1 MLIGRSREQERL
13 RALAEAARDGTGGA
27 LVLRGG
33 PGIGKTAL
41 LDWLAAASPI
51 PVLRAS
57 GAEFEADLPFAGLS
71 QLLRPVLNRLDLLPD
86 PQRDALAGAF
96 GLGPAAEADRLLVGF
111 AVLSLLAEAGPVL
124 CLVDDA
130 QWLDSV
136 SADALRFAAR
146 RLGAEEVALVL
157 ATRPP
162 GAVPGVPVL
171 DLDGLARADAEL
183 LLGEGLDQAVRERLL
198 SEAEGNPLA
207 LLELPRTPGDG
218 AGAVSERLRAAFHDQ
233 VAALPPPAR
242 AALLAVAASD
252 SGDLAVVLRVATAE
266 DLRPAEEARL
276 VEVADGS
283 VRFRHPLVRAA
294 AYHGASLAERVAV
307 HRALAAALD
316 GDRRAWHLAA
326 AATGP
331 DEDVAAALEATADGA
346 RARGGY
352 GAAAAALERAAEL
365 SDSPGAQARRLLLA
379 AENGLFAGAPQT
391 AVRLAERAGGLD
403 TDPAF
408 LARVGW
414 IEGQAWFW
422 QGDFRTAYDLIAYGG
437 AYRRALHPAWYLGE
451 PTLGTCLD
459 ALGADPVSEWLVSAA
474 RGRPGPL
481 AGIADRR
488 TVLDPAVPARDLVEL
503 CGFGFVAGQDAAAHE
518 LAAALVG
525 RCRGEGLAGLL
536 PTLLFFQAE
545 AELFAGRHR
554 DAAVSTAEGLA
565 LARDGGQPLWISQ
578 LSAVAAVLAALSGDE
593 PAARAAVADALAAA
607 APGCPPAGFAWA
619 QWALA
624 LLDLGQG
631 RPEAAMPRLSPLQSD
646 PYAHH
651 VVAHR
656 AIPDLIEAAVRAGS
670 SSTVDGALTRL
681 TVFADRTGQPWAQA
695 LLHRCRAL
703 LTGDEH
709 EFVLSLKLPARPF
722 ERARTSLLY
731 GEWLRRA
738 RRKSDARRAL
748 QQALET
754 FDRLAAH
761 PWSARARTEL
771 AATGLPSSPSAP
783 EPAAARLTPQE
794 LQIARLAAQGL
805 SNRDIAA
812 QLFLSPKTVA
822 YHLYKA
828 YPKLGVTARTD
839 LAALPL

>member
-41 LDWLAAASPI
+41 LDWAAAESPV

-71 QLLRPVLNRLDLLPD
+71 QLLRPVLDRLGLLPG

-162 GAVPGVPVL
+162 GPVPGVPAL
-171 DLDGLARADAEL
+171 DLDGLGRADAERL
-183 LLGEGLDQAVRERLL
+183 LEAGLDQAVRERLL
-198 SEAEGNPLA
+198 TEAEGNPLA
-207 LLELPRTPGDG
+207 LLELPRTGFG
-218 AGAVSERLRAAFHDQ
+218 GGGELSERLRAAFHGQ
-233 VAALPPPAR
+233 IAALPPPAR
-242 AALLAVAASD
+242 AALLAAAASD
-252 SGDLAVVLRVATAE
+252 SGELAVVLRICTAE

-276 VEVADGS
+276 VEVAGGY

-307 HRALAAALD
+307 HRSLAGVLD

-326 AATGP
+326 AAAGP
-331 DEDVAAALEATADGA
+331 DEAVAAALEATAGGA

-379 AENGLFAGAPQT
+379 AENGLHAGAPQA

-403 TDPAF
+403 TSPEF

-414 IEGQAWFW
+414 VEGQAWFW

-451 PTLGTCLD
+451 PTLGACLD
-459 ALGADPVSEWLVSAA
+459 SLDADPLSAWLVSAA
-474 RGRPGPL
+474 RGRPAPL
-481 AGIADRR
+481 AEIADRR
-488 TVLDPAVPARDLVEL
+488 TALAPAVPVRDLVEV

-518 LAAALVG
+518 LAAALIG

-554 DAAVSTAEGLA
+554 DAAVSCSEGLT
-565 LARDGGQPLWISQ
+565 LAHDAGQPLWISQ
-578 LSAVAAVLAALSGDE
+578 LSAVRGVLAALSGDE
-593 PAARAAVADALAAA
+593 RETRAAVADALAAA

-624 LLDLGQG
+624 LLDLGLG
-631 RPEAAMPRLSPLQSD
+631 RPEAAIPRLVPLQSD

-651 VVAHR
+651 VVAYR
-656 AIPDLIEAAVRAGS
+656 AIPDLVEAAVRSGAP
-670 SSTVDGALTRL
+670 STASLTRL

-703 LTGDEH
+703 LSGDEH

-738 RRKSDARRAL
+738 RRKADARRVL
-748 QQALET
+748 SQALET

-771 AATGLPSSPSAP
+771 AATGLASSPSAP